1 MITLE
6 GDYGLFYSFKNQINF
21 FKDVEWNEENPIYQ
35 QFKRIKN
42 LKLNSDDAPQIKLD
56 LLNKS
61 NIDEIDNL
69 TFITYDVGYFESKVT
84 NLHLLNLKIN
94 CLQL

>member
-1 MITLE
+1 MIALE
-6 GDYGLFYSFKNQINF
+6 GDYDLFNSFKNLIIY
-21 FKDVEWNEENPIYQ
+21 FKDVEWNEENPICQ
-35 QFKRIKN
+35 QFKRIRN
-42 LKLNSDDAPQIKLD
+42 LKIKSDDAPQIKLD

-69 TFITYDVGYFESKVT
+69 TFITYDVGDFERKVT